1 MNPLS
6 PSESLES
13 KLGAKWKTY
22 SILERE
28 WQNLTQSRLGVGA
41 VNQQMVDVG
50 HLDIWPDYSGL
61 FIWL

>member
-1 MNPLS
+1 M
-6 PSESLES
+6 E
-13 KLGAKWKTY
+13 K
-22 SILERE
+22 RE